1 MKKPLT
7 VREIA
12 EKAGVSLG
20 TVSRVMNNAAN
31 IDPELKEH
39 TLSVIRANNYV
50 PLRRPR
56 RNSRRNAAEGGRI
69 AVLFC
74 DISFEWSDSY
84 FSRSYAEGIGEV
96 CAAYRVRAE
105 FFTLQNF
112 CDDAFFKRLS
122 EFDGILIKHVFHPGD
137 ERIEQINSLTET
149 IPVVG
154 FGTNL
159 ASCRYPQIF
168 FDNRSAGEL
177 AAEELFRRG
186 HRVIAFINT
195 DPDNAMFCARANGFR
210 ETMEHYGLWEANLFF
225 DRKVATITPF
235 SLDPIPPLLGKTLD
249 HILNAPKKATA
260 AVVVNDWGCVGLYRA
275 CAERSVRIPE
285 DLSILGFDNQISICA
300 SLSPPLSSIS
310 NPLADIGKGAA
321 MELISRIDAKS
332 RGVKVPLNSRLLSGT
347 LIERDSF
354 ADITANNKET
364 K

>member
-1 MKKPLT
+1 MNKPLT
-7 VREIA
+7 VRDIA

-39 TLSVIRANNYV
+39 TLSVIRANNYM

-84 FSRSYAEGIGEV
+84 FFRSYAEGIGEV
-96 CAAYRVRAE
+96 CAAYRVKTE
-105 FFTLQNF
+105 FFTLQDF
-112 CDDAFFKRLS
+112 CDDASFKRLS

-137 ERIEQINSLTET
+137 ERIERINSLAQT

-154 FGTNL
+154 FATNL
-159 ASCRYPQIF
+159 PSCRYPQVF
-168 FDNRSAGEL
+168 LDNRSAGVL

-186 HRVIAFINT
+186 HRVVAFIN
-195 DPDNAMFCARANGFR
+195 PNPENEMLRIRSEGFR
-210 ETMEHYGLWEANLFF
+210 ETMQQHGCWEPELFF
-225 DRKVATITPF
+225 DHKLATVQAP
-235 SLDPIPPLLGKTLD
+235 DPDPVPPLLGSTLER
-249 HILNAPKKATA
+249 ILAFPRKATA
-260 AVVVNDWGCVGLYRA
+260 AIVANDWGCIGFYRA
-275 CAERSVRIPE
+275 CAERGVRIPE
-285 DLSILGFDNQISICA
+285 DLSVLGFDNQISICA
-300 SLSPPLSSIS
+300 SLTPPLSSIS
-310 NPLADIGKGAA
+310 NPLADIGKSAA
-321 MELISRIDAKS
+321 CELLAQIDARS
-332 RGVKVPLNSRLLSGT
+332 RGIQLPLCSRLFSGT
-347 LIERDSF
+347 LIERNSL

>member
-1 MKKPLT
+1 MEKPLT
-7 VREIA
+7 VRDIA

-39 TLSVIRANNYV
+39 TLSVIRESNYV

-96 CAAYRVRAE
+96 CAAYRVRTE
-105 FFTLQNF
+105 FFTLQ
-112 CDDAFFKRLS
+112 DISDKAFFKRLS
-122 EFDGILIKHVFHPGD
+122 EFDGILVKHKFLPGD
-137 ERIEQINSLTET
+137 EKIKRLNELSEKTPT
-149 IPVVG
+149 IG

-159 ASCRYPQIF
+159 SCCRYPQIF
-168 FDNRSAGEL
+168 LDNRSVGTL
-177 AAEELFRRG
+177 AAEELFHRG
-186 HRVIAFINT
+186 HRVVAFINT

-225 DRKVATITPF
+225 DRKIATVMPF
-235 SLDPIPPLLGKTLD
+235 NLDPVPPLLGKTLD

-275 CAERSVRIPE
+275 CAERGVRIPE
-285 DLSILGFDNQISICA
+285 DLSVLGFDNQISICA
-300 SLSPPLSSIS
+300 SLSPPLASIS
-310 NPLADIGKGAA
+310 NPLADIGKAA
-321 MELISRIDAKS
+321 ACELLAQIDARS
-332 RGVKVPLNSRLLSGT
+332 RGIQLPLCSQLFSGT
-347 LIERDSF
+347 LIERNSL
-354 ADITANNKET
+354 ADITVNNKET

>member
-7 VREIA
+7 VRDIA

-20 TVSRVMNNAAN
+20 TVSRVMNNAVN
-31 IDPELKEH
+31 IDPGLKEH
-39 TLSVIRANNYV
+39 TLSVIRESNYM

-84 FSRSYAEGIGEV
+84 FSRSYAEGIGEI
-96 CAAYRVRAE
+96 CAAYRVRTE

-112 CDDAFFKRLS
+112 CDDAFLKRLS
-122 EFDGILIKHVFHPGD
+122 EFDGLLIKHAFLPGD
-137 ERIEQINSLTET
+137 QRIERINSLTET

-159 ASCRYPQIF
+159 ASCRYPQVF
-168 FDNRSAGEL
+168 LDNRSAGAL
-177 AAEELFRRG
+177 AAEELLRRG
-186 HRVIAFINT
+186 HRAVAFINT
-195 DPDNAMFCARANGFR
+195 DPNNAMFCARADGFR
-210 ETMEHYGLWEANLFF
+210 EAMEHNGYWEPELFF
-225 DRKVATITPF
+225 NRKIATVSAPNQ
-235 SLDPIPPLLGKTLD
+235 DPAPPLLDKTLD
-249 HILNAPKKATA
+249 HIVNAPKRATA

-275 CAERSVRIPE
+275 CAERGLRIPE
-285 DLSILGFDNQISICA
+285 DLSVLGFDNQISICA

-310 NPLADIGKGAA
+310 NPLADIGKCAA
-321 MELISRIDAKS
+321 LELISRIDAKS
-332 RGVKVPLNSRLLSGT
+332 RKVASPLNSRLLSGT
-347 LIERDSF
+347 LIERDSL